1 MSVFLCCLFS
11 LNLLHALKKT
21 FGFLRN
27 QPTQSFLFQ
36 FLSIKPCSFH
46 VTTQSY
52 SDSWKILT
60 DSYTSPLPQF
70 QSEVRKLC
78 VQLRKGRGRR

>member
-1 MSVFLCCLFS
+1 MSVFLWCLFS

-36 FLSIKPCSFH
+36 FLSIKPWSFH

-60 DSYTSPLPQF
+60 DNVIQVLFLSFSQK
-70 QSEVRKLC
+70 SENYAYS
-78 VQLRKGRGRR
+78 